1 MRNNRNSSR
10 NLFVTATRFGI
21 LAMAFAL
28 VFALVISG
36 GIFDI
41 TASSDNVAFASEE
54 TMGSKTQL
62 TQYNGVDVTVSSLQ
76 LLAQNALKR
85 NSSSFTYSTQLNG
98 VNLEPYTSGRRW
110 SSSNVNLNFFDNA
123 MGYGCF
129 GVKEAKAHDQT
140 SPDIYAVVNLKIPQA
155 ILDLTK
161 ITLPGTNTKMY
172 TVTAVMKTTIFSDG
186 GDGLLGAYEQQV
198 TLKATS
204 GTVHATTLADNDDY
218 SWVGGKLASQ
228 QAESRTSESVA
239 INTSY
244 DNLVLG
250 LHRACGWNSTGS
262 VCAYNTSI
270 EYTISVSANAK
281 YDLSSPQITTF
292 ADYAASIGYGSS
304 FVPENSPIKDRVE
317 QQFDSSVNSE
327 DITIPASGYFEN
339 KEINL
344 TAYRNS
350 VIASNY
356 YKKLTMNF
364 TEFYSTI
371 ENETNEEGAV
381 TGIKVTG
388 TKPVDDNAQFIAG
401 LQTVK
406 INGETVYDYFLQNG
420 STTITFGGYDE
431 NGEEISNVGQVTISI
446 ASDRKT
452 LSLAFVFYR
461 NAEFTVAAVDS
472 LGNSVT
478 KTVAIEGID
487 LTAPTVGQALNLER
501 DLAYSSESGFENLLW
516 VTANTLSGV
525 IDGSDAASDLE
536 EIEAAAISPYIWYFD
551 VKKVTS
557 LNDVASLT
565 PSISGETFAKNFKS
579 YHPFAVNSFS
589 GLQYNFNTGLG
600 VNNTT
605 PMTGTSAGPTGPGY
619 YLFTYYVADLA
630 GNACSEYISYYVK
643 VDNIAPQGVVVD
655 ISVGNETDG
664 FVKIDNSSNG
674 NWFNKDV
681 KTVLSWDLS
690 FSGNQITFGL
700 DQSYVV
706 FIRKGTDGKYHID
719 QITQDGILV
728 SADELSDDTYV
739 CKVGDQTVF
748 ELKFTETSGKGNL
761 EITFTGCDSEG
772 TLLYDGELAYVVYND
787 GDNEETE
794 SGLSSKDI
802 NWIYNGKGGLFALR
816 IDKIAP
822 DAAQLS
828 TVDPSGK
835 GEKTEYFNAAT
846 GENLSVPATRVWY
859 TSSEWSVTALLK
871 MLSEDDVVL
880 GNLTETDFANLHI
893 KVWNYTDINEIAN
906 VKRADLFAAA
916 KGDLVN
922 YTYTLGEIL
931 DNNVFIDLDPDDA
944 ELAGLRVVVLQVEDA
959 AGNVSA
965 STAYTMLVDG
975 NDYTVEAVLKEMT
988 DLELGDIG
996 FVFMGEDGKVKTTF
1010 KRGEWSQLVIQGLA
1024 ENFVPY
1030 EIYKDNYTDEPP
1042 FLMYKSTTSPLS
1054 KEFYSEAIVEKNYVR
1069 VNSSDANIIEL
1080 CIDRSDSIAN
1090 LPFADQGKAQVTI
1103 SFREVVTV
1111 AVTKTSVEYTGAETV
1126 PPVSISNLDA
1136 GKLIQMKFYKDGELV
1151 VDNEGKPVAPANVG
1165 EYELEVY
1172 LADSDTYVAKD
1183 LNVKYNIIPG
1193 NIIITVHGTGVYG
1206 DDVSFTVDIVKPDGL
1221 VFASEGAFALV
1232 DKNLNVGKYAIKKT
1246 EDYVLNDSDKNN
1258 YNITYILGDYTVTP
1272 RPLTITFD
1280 SAQKEY
1286 GAADPATYT
1295 FTVDGL
1301 GNLVLDSSIFGGATV
1316 AGDKVS
1322 VSSAYVTR
1330 ETNVNKYGNDNVGT
1344 YKFTGVDTAA
1354 LELNP
1359 NFTLSL
1365 AHEQGALE
1373 ITKRSITVRAIAG
1386 QVFNDANSKK
1396 VLFEIVSE
1404 DDKEFGREL
1413 VGKYLYIGS
1422 MISNGV
1428 YSVTYGDLLSLHN
1441 FDVELDELTIV
1452 NVSVVTGDKVV
1463 VFDFTQQTALSVPF
1477 GTTFNPSVLTNASNY
1492 NRTNFGSGFKVTLK
1506 AEIVGYDTAAVDKFA
1521 NGAGSYRIVITVL
1534 SYVDT
1539 NNTDVKDNYEFVF
1552 TNCDYLTVTPAT
1564 VTVTPSVE
1572 NNSKTYGDVDNWMF
1586 TYNYS
1591 GSIID
1596 AGYVP
1601 AANAVGGTIVR
1612 ALYRADGTFVQV
1624 GGQFDRVTTNGTVSA
1639 QGHYYGAYLSDELY
1653 SNDANIVLALD
1664 KTAFA
1669 ALRFEIAPK
1678 AINIDDATF
1687 LGKDKNFDGT
1697 SYVIFKGEEE
1707 KRSAINIAGQL
1718 AQITDDVWVDFV
1730 ANYVDGAEQEASV
1743 AGTYSI
1749 RFHDFALKGAAAGNY
1764 VLEGSLTHLLSGSF
1778 TISGSGTVTIQITKN
1793 DFTISK
1799 EYDGTTALSIDDIE
1813 ISISSALC
1821 GLDVRLDAGSSFV
1834 SKNVGE
1840 TISIGNMVL
1849 RIVGVNRSMFEDKSE
1864 DADIVYQ
1871 ADGNDTLI
1879 VVSNAYGAISKRM
1892 ISLSEIT
1899 LDVPAEK
1906 YYDGTTSVT
1915 VGVSLAGTVLQ
1926 TGDDFASLGISFPAT
1941 VPDKNV
1947 QGDKNNPTAQTVTF
1961 GEPVLTNTNY
1971 GFSFTAADINAAKK
1985 ANVIIKPAV
1994 LSIDFSYDENDV
2006 VYDGNDEVEITVNG
2020 IKVEQGAIPE
2030 GEEIAIVNPSG
2041 VKFTYSDEKGNSYAY
2056 VQLDENGNVR
2066 LHDVKAT
2073 GLEISASDNIN
2084 ANNYNIKLTEGGT
2097 VTVDSVFEALVP
2109 LNPIVLDINLSEI
2122 NIADKVYD
2130 GTNNAEIEDLNLTD
2144 YGALEADDIH
2154 FALDVVINDNNPN
2167 ASVDKYDVKVSN
2179 LRLTSGNA
2187 GVLASYT
2194 IKNLAELTGTIKEKA
2209 KINPAPLAVEFDL
2222 AKTYDGYQ
2230 YGNIV
2235 VTSSLTGFVSE
2246 AERNSY
2252 SVTTAVSAFNGADVA
2267 KDADTVI
2274 AKDGWVY
2281 GFNLVNTAD
2290 KSIMNYYLVYASLN
2304 KGDGMITD
2312 TGSLPTGNESGDA
2325 LYYYAFTKEAYKVE
2339 SSKLVT
2345 SGENAEKTPVQA
2357 VYKEGGI
2364 EYSVFNAAPTST
2376 TEYKV
2381 INVADASGIITPAD
2395 INYDVRVHDTTPFTK
2410 VFDDSAATSG
2420 WKYEAGAS
2428 DNTFDFDLKGQ
2439 YGFVIGD
2446 VSVFYTSVNV
2456 GNAIGVTFRINTF
2469 TVNGSD
2475 AAEFNPNNYNLLTSG
2490 TTINIGKITPATL
2503 DVALV
2508 TESEDGAVHF
2518 TYGDAHTYAYT
2529 YSFGGKEI
2537 TLSKDTDG
2545 NIYGYILKTDYAD
2558 AGFKSIVTQN
2568 RLYKKTDTGFEQSV
2582 EGQYV
2587 RLNGTFTEGM
2597 LPANEKD
2604 IVNAG
2609 EYTVTSLT
2617 PSATNFNYHVVN
2629 GKVVVDKAALE
2640 VGVNNVLSKEFG
2652 NNAYPNIE
2660 FKITEGALKL
2670 KDTEK
2675 GIFALLNTGA
2685 KYQLATVTDGTTS
2698 YGDAVVA
2705 NSMISADLAH
2715 NHFYALVLTNALANY
2730 DVKLDKDYELTV
2742 VLPALTGISS
2752 IGSSFERPYDG
2763 TTTNDAEAFASRY
2776 IKGLQA
2782 GDIIALSWGDGVT
2795 AKNAGSYNWV
2805 FTVTR
2810 ALGKDASGTKDYSIT
2825 TDVSGEYTITPV
2837 NITVSTTQSLDF
2849 TYNGLGQTLDASKF
2863 IIEGALEADKEG
2875 VKNALVISYVRGQE
2889 VLAQMLNAS
2898 AYTISYGFAD
2908 GTDYGTNYNVIDKIG
2923 LVTVKRATIDV
2934 SVDPDSK
2941 NWILGSDNAGN
2952 IGISFTVP
2960 AGFDKADFT
2969 VVYESV
2975 NTGKVSSIDQAGSY
2989 SYTINYNNPN
2999 YSVRYGSGNISVL
3012 AGEVSFVIDDT
3023 TYATVRFADPVAVAY
3038 TLSYR
3043 ELSNT
3048 SDEIGKAYWQF
3059 VDNYVRGNMSDS
3071 NNDAVTEG
3079 VLAVTLMN
3087 GATEV
3092 HRLNQQMTVTV
3103 SLPASMTSMDG
3114 YRAYYVSSDGQLVE
3128 ITDYTVNGS
3137 EFTYSTDYISN
3148 LVFVKMM
3155 PVALPFWIWIL
3166 IAVLALLIILAII
3179 LAVVLSKKSK
3189 NKEFVPAPEAAA
3201 PAPAPAEQPAEM
3213 ADAAADV
3220 EEIIE
3225 YYDPNCP
3232 NVVGKNKKPPI
3243 IGIR

>member
-10 NLFVTATRFGI
+10 NFFVTATRFGI

-41 TASSDNVAFASEE
+41 TASSDNVALADDENPYAGYIQGD
-54 TMGSKTQL
+54 T
-62 TQYNGVDVTVSSLQ
+62 DVTAESMGFVGTDANKRTWTSQSVTFNNTVFSSGNISYYMNTGEEIKIQIEDKEDGFRIYTDTWDVRNPQSYWTLNYVTPTFISQ
-76 LLAQNALKR
+76 LL
-85 NSSSFTYSTQLNG
+85 SSS
-98 VNLEPYTSGRRW
+98 
-110 SSSNVNLNFFDNA
+110 
-123 MGYGCF
+123 
-129 GVKEAKAHDQT
+129 
-140 SPDIYAVVNLKIPQA
+140 A
-155 ILDLTK
+155 IQS
-161 ITLPGTNTKMY
+161 
-172 TVTAVMKTTIFSDG
+172 VTANISLT
-186 GDGLLGAYEQQV
+186 
-198 TLKATS
+198 
-204 GTVHATTLADNDDY
+204 
-218 SWVGGKLASQ
+218 
-228 QAESRTSESVA
+228 
-239 INTSY
+239 
-244 DNLVLG
+244 
-250 LHRACGWNSTGS
+250 LHRSVENKFWGTDDSGYYFAAKSAYTAVGDLSDKGIYTLSDEHFEKDWNITGS
-262 VCAYNTSI
+262 VGLSAANPQLVLSFYDQTGNRGSLDV
-270 EYTISVSANAK
+270 TISKIKITFTVVMKNSWTDDANTYIYDGAAPK
-281 YDLSSPQITTF
+281 IASFDTKANSTYPYRPTVDAYGWPTSSSKINQGLRNSLDTNLSTFNATSVNLRSYTNQQYSENGISFYKKATFTYADYYNYDFQGAVLGDSVNKDGLFTSGLKTLQIGDKSSDEEAETPPTDGAYFTLYDLSSETTKPIYVDGELVGYAVVTKSGRVRATVTIYINQNVTFQIV
-292 ADYAASIGYGSS
+292 AGDYG
-304 FVPENSPIKDRVE
+304 N
-317 QQFDSSVNSE
+317 
-327 DITIPASGYFEN
+327 
-339 KEINL
+339 
-344 TAYRNS
+344 
-350 VIASNY
+350 
-356 YKKLTMNF
+356 
-364 TEFYSTI
+364 
-371 ENETNEEGAV
+371 
-381 TGIKVTG
+381 VTG
-388 TKPVDDNAQFIAG
+388 TVTFNVSGIDTTAPEMFDFDYSVDNFYGKLGVESSFDGLNWYYEDNMLDSLAI
-401 LQTVK
+401 
-406 INGETVYDYFLQNG
+406 
-420 STTITFGGYDE
+420 
-431 NGEEISNVGQVTISI
+431 
-446 ASDRKT
+446 KT
-452 LSLAFVFYR
+452 LFLEDDGAESFSNYLWFYD
-461 NAEFTVAAVDS
+461 V
-472 LGNSVT
+472 
-478 KTVAIEGID
+478 K
-487 LTAPTVGQALNLER
+487 
-501 DLAYSSESGFENLLW
+501 YSSVVPTADWFAPVEGEWYKNVATLKTFE
-516 VTANTLSGV
+516 
-525 IDGSDAASDLE
+525 
-536 EIEAAAISPYIWYFD
+536 
-551 VKKVTS
+551 
-557 LNDVASLT
+557 
-565 PSISGETFAKNFKS
+565 
-579 YHPFAVNSFS
+579 PFASNDFDSFT
-589 GLQYNFNTGLG
+589 YNFITGA
-600 VNNTT
+600 TSD
-605 PMTGTSAGPTGPGY
+605 GTLPISVQNKTLTESPTGVGY
-619 YLFTYYVADLA
+619 YLFTFYVMDFA
-630 GNACSEYISYYVK
+630 GNVHNGSSSYFVK
-643 VDNIAPQGVVVD
+643 VDNQVPTNTVSVKYGDEVLQTADNGKWTNKDIQVTLDWTLNVSGNKLEFDFGDTYGLYITQNTEGQYNITNVTKNYANYDWGGGNEFSVVVD
-655 ISVGNETDG
+655 GQ
-664 FVKIDNSSNG
+664 
-674 NWFNKDV
+674 
-681 KTVLSWDLS
+681 TVMK
-690 FSGNQITFGL
+690 FAFTASGNA
-700 DQSYVV
+700 
-706 FIRKGTDGKYHID
+706 GK
-719 QITQDGILV
+719 L
-728 SADELSDDTYV
+728 
-739 CKVGDQTVF
+739 TV
-748 ELKFTETSGKGNL
+748 
-761 EITFTGCDSEG
+761 TFTGYDIYSKELLTDDFTVFNLYNNGVNSYIDEG
-772 TLLYDGELAYVVYND
+772 RIAVDKNWVYNSID
-787 GDNEETE
+787 GCVA
-794 SGLSSKDI
+794 I
-802 NWIYNGKGGLFALR
+802 R

-822 DAAQLS
+822 DAAQITYGDK
-828 TVDPSGK
+828 TVS
-835 GEKTEYFNAAT
+835 EYFNSAT
-846 GENLSVPATRVWY
+846 GTLSVPANRVWY
-859 TSSEWSVTALLK
+859 TSSFWDINAVLK
-871 MLSEDDVVL
+871 MLSDETALED
-880 GNLTETDFANLHI
+880 LTENDFENLHVS
-893 KVWNYTDINEIAN
+893 VWNYTDITALSSIKVE
-906 VKRADLFAAA
+906 DLF
-916 KGDLVN
+916 GQSDNVVD
-922 YTYTLGEIL
+922 YIYTLGEIL
-931 DNNVFIDLDPDDA
+931 DQGVYIDFNADKKG
-944 ELAGLRVVVLQVEDA
+944 EAGLRVVVLQVEDI

-965 STAYTMLVDG
+965 YKAYTILVDG
-975 NDYTVEAVLKEMT
+975 NDYAIEAVLKEMV
-988 DLELGDIG
+988 DLQLGDIG
-996 FVFMGEDGKVKTTF
+996 FVFRGEDGRVKTTF

-1024 ENFVPY
+1024 ENLVPY
-1030 EIYKDNYTDEPP
+1030 EIYKDNYTDAP
-1042 FLMYKSTTSPLS
+1042 FLMYKSSS
-1054 KEFYSEAIVEKNYVR
+1054 ASRVFYNDAIVEKNYVR

-1172 LADSDTYVAKD
+1172 LADSDTYVAD
-1183 LNVKYNIIPG
+1183 EVKIKYSIIPG

-1206 DDVSFTVDIVKPDGL
+1206 DDVSFTVDIVKPDEL
-1221 VFASEGAFALV
+1221 VFASEGEFALV

-1246 EDYVLNDSDKNN
+1246 ADYVLNDSDKNN

-1286 GAADPATYT
+1286 GDPDPSTYT

-1316 AGDKVS
+1316 ADGKVS
-1322 VSSAYVTR
+1322 VSSAFVTR

-1354 LELNP
+1354 LGLNP

-1365 AHEQGALE
+1365 AEEQGALK
-1373 ITKRSITVRAIAG
+1373 IVQRAITVRALPD
-1386 QVFNDANSKK
+1386 QVFTDANSTK
-1396 VLFEIVSE
+1396 VLFEISSE
-1404 DDKEFGREL
+1404 EDVRFEREL
-1413 VGKYLYIGS
+1413 AGLYLHIGEEVS
-1422 MISNGV
+1422 DGV
-1428 YSVTYGDLLSLHN
+1428 YSVRPGDLLSLHN
-1441 FDVELDELTIV
+1441 FDVELDELI
-1452 NVSVVTGDKVV
+1452 NVSVVTGDNVV

-1492 NRTNFGSGFKVTLK
+1492 NRTNFGTGFKVTLQ
-1506 AEIVGYDTAAVDKFA
+1506 ATILGYDTATADKFA

-1572 NNSKTYGDVDNWMF
+1572 NNSKTYGDVDNWTF

-1749 RFHDFALKGAAAGNY
+1749 RFHDFALKGVDAANY
-1764 VLEGSLTHLLSGSF
+1764 TLVGTTVTTTVKFE
-1778 TISGSGTVTIQITKN
+1778 ISGDNPITIIVTKN

-1821 GLDVRLDAGSSFV
+1821 GMDVRLDAGSSYPT
-1834 SKNVGE
+1834 KDAGE
-1840 TISIGNMVL
+1840 NINIGDVVL
-1849 RIVGVNRSMFEDKSE
+1849 RVVGVGIDLFGASE
-1864 DADIVYQ
+1864 DSDIEIKADN
-1871 ADGNDTLI
+1871 NDTLI
-1879 VVSNAYGAISKRM
+1879 TIHEAYGEITKRM

-1899 LDVPAEK
+1899 LDVPAER
-1906 YYDGTTSVT
+1906 YYDGTNSVT

-1985 ANVIIKPAV
+1985 ANVTIKPAV

-2006 VYDGNDEVEITVNG
+2006 VYDGSDEVSITVNG

-2084 ANNYNIKLTEGGT
+2084 ANNYNIDLTVGGT
-2097 VTVDSVFEALVP
+2097 VNVDSVFEALVP
-2109 LNPIVLDINLSEI
+2109 LNPITLNIVLNEVQ
-2122 NIADKVYD
+2122 IAEKVYD
-2130 GTNNAEIEDLNLTD
+2130 GTNNAEIEDLNLTN

-2167 ASVDKYDVKVSN
+2167 ASDVMYNVKASN
-2179 LRLTSGNA
+2179 PRLTSGNA

-2194 IKNLAELTGTIKEKA
+2194 IKNFAELTGTIKEKA

-2230 YGNIV
+2230 YGNIDV
-2235 VTSSLTGFVSE
+2235 DYTLTGFVSE

-2281 GFNLVNTAD
+2281 GFNLVNDD
-2290 KSIMNYYLVYASLN
+2290 KSIMNYYLVYASLA
-2304 KGDGMITD
+2304 GDENAITD
-2312 TGSLPTGNESGDA
+2312 TGNLPLGDESGQA

-2376 TEYKV
+2376 TAYKV

-2420 WKYEAGAS
+2420 WKYAAGGS

-2439 YGFVIGD
+2439 YGFVID
-2446 VSVFYTSVNV
+2446 EVSVFYTSVNV
-2456 GNAIGVTFRINTF
+2456 GNAIGVTFRIDTF
-2469 TVNGSD
+2469 TVNGSV
-2475 AAEFNPNNYNLLTSG
+2475 AAEFNPDNYNLLTSG
-2490 TTINIGKITPATL
+2490 TTINIGKITPAAL

-2518 TYGDAHTYAYT
+2518 TYGDAHVYAYT
-2529 YSFGGKEI
+2529 YSFGGKEVI
-2537 TLSKDTDG
+2537 LAKDADG
-2545 NIYGYILKTDYAD
+2545 KVYGYVLAEEYAG
-2558 AGFKSIVTQN
+2558 AGFKGTDTAS
-2568 RLYKKTDTGFEQSV
+2568 RLYNRTGTGFEAAQN
-2582 EGQYV
+2582 GLYV

-2652 NNAYPNIE
+2652 NNAYPNID

-2705 NSMISADLAH
+2705 NSMISADLAD
-2715 NHFYALVLTNALANY
+2715 NQFYALVLTNALANY

-2742 VLPALTGISS
+2742 VLPVLTGISS

-2763 TTTNDAEAFASRY
+2763 TTTDDAEAFASRY

-2782 GDIIALSWGDGVT
+2782 GDIITLSWGDGVT

-2825 TDVSGEYTITPV
+2825 AEVSGEYTITPV

-2849 TYNGLGQTLDASKF
+2849 TYNGEGQTLDMSKV
-2863 IIEGALEADKEG
+2863 IVDGALEADKEG

-2989 SYTINYNNPN
+2989 SYTINYNDPN
-2999 YSVRYGSGNISVL
+2999 YSVRYGSGDISVL

-3023 TYATVRFADPVAVAY
+3023 TYATVRFTDPVAVAY

-3092 HRLNQQMTVTV
+3092 HRLDQQMTVTV

-3189 NKEFVPAPEAAA
+3189 KKEFVPAPEAAA
-3201 PAPAPAEQPAEM
+3201 PAPAPVEQPAEM

-3225 YYDPNCP
+3225 YYDPNRP

>member
-10 NLFVTATRFGI
+10 NLFITATRFGI

-41 TASSDNVAFASEE
+41 TASSDNVALASQE
-54 TMGSKTQL
+54 TMGSTTQL

-110 SSSNVNLNFFDNA
+110 CGDSVSLSFFDGGIGA
-123 MGYGCF
+123 GGF
-129 GVKEAKAHDQT
+129 GIKENSKHGIARYPT
-140 SPDIYAVVNLKIPQA
+140 LYAAVNIAIPQA

-161 ITLPGTNTKMY
+161 ITLPGTSTKMY
-172 TVTAVMKTTIFSDG
+172 TVTAVMKTTISSTGG
-186 GDGLLGAYEQQV
+186 GDELHQIS
-198 TLKATS
+198 LKANNA
-204 GTVHATTLADNDDY
+204 TVHATSYVISNDKEDSAY
-218 SWVGGKLASQ
+218 TWTGNSMDAGA
-228 QAESRTSESVA
+228 AEARTSNSVS
-239 INTSY
+239 ITGSET
-244 DNLVLG
+244 NLTLG
-250 LHRACGWNSTGS
+250 LKRESGGNCTSD
-262 VCAYNTSI
+262 VFAYNTSI

-281 YDLSSPQITTF
+281 YDLSAPQITTF

-317 QQFDSSVNSE
+317 QQFDTSVNSE

-339 KEINL
+339 SKINL

-356 YKKLTMNF
+356 YKQLTMNF

-371 ENETNEEGAV
+371 ENETNEEGTV

-388 TKPVDDNAQFIAG
+388 TKPVDGSAQFIAG

-406 INGETVYDYFLQNG
+406 INGETVYDYFYQNG

-501 DLAYSSESGFENLLW
+501 DLAYSSVSGFENLLW
-516 VTANTLSGV
+516 VTANTLSGI
-525 IDGSDAASDLE
+525 IDGTDAASDLE
-536 EIEAAAISPYIWYFD
+536 ELESAAISPYIWYFD

-557 LNDVASLT
+557 LSDVASLT

-630 GNACSEYISYYVK
+630 GNACNGYISYYVK
-643 VDNIAPQGVVVD
+643 VDNLAPQGVVVD

-719 QITQDGILV
+719 KITQDGILV

-794 SGLSSKDI
+794 SGLFVKDS
-802 NWIYNGKGGLFALR
+802 NWVYNGTNGSFALR

-822 DAAQLS
+822 DAAQITYGDK
-828 TVDPSGK
+828 TVS
-835 GEKTEYFNAAT
+835 EYFNAAT
-846 GENLSVPATRVWY
+846 GEILSVPDARIWY

-871 MLSEDDVVL
+871 MLSEDEVVL
-880 GNLTETDFANLHI
+880 GNLTETDFANLHV
-893 KVWNYTDINEIAN
+893 KVWNYTDINEIATI
-906 VKRADLFAAA
+906 KLSDLFAAA
-916 KGDLVN
+916 EGNLVN

-931 DNNVFIDLDPDDA
+931 DRDVFIDLDPDDA
-944 ELAGLRVVVLQVEDA
+944 KLAGLRVVVLQVEDA

-975 NDYTVEAVLKEMT
+975 NDYAIEAVLKEMV
-988 DLELGDIG
+988 DLQLGDIG
-996 FVFMGEDGKVKTTF
+996 FVFRGEDGRVKTTF

-1024 ENFVPY
+1024 ENLVPY
-1030 EIYKDNYTDEPP
+1030 EIYKDNYMGEQP
-1042 FLMYKSTTSPLS
+1042 FLMYKSTISPLS

-1172 LADSDTYVAKD
+1172 LADSDTYVAD
-1183 LNVKYNIIPG
+1183 EVKIKYSIIPG

-1221 VFASEGAFALV
+1221 VFASEGEFALV

-1246 EDYVLNDSDKNN
+1246 ADYVLNDSDKNN

-1316 AGDKVS
+1316 ADGKVS
-1322 VSSAYVTR
+1322 VSSAFVTR

-1344 YKFTGVDTAA
+1344 YKFTGVDTVA
-1354 LELNP
+1354 LGLNP

-1373 ITKRSITVRAIAG
+1373 IAKRSITVRAIAG

-1422 MISNGV
+1422 MISDGV
-1428 YSVTYGDLLSLHN
+1428 YSVTYGDLVYLDN
-1441 FDVELDELTIV
+1441 FNAELDNMTVV
-1452 NVSVVTGDKVV
+1452 NVSVVTGDNVV
-1463 VFDFTQQTALSVPF
+1463 VFDFTQLTALTVPF
-1477 GTTFNPSVLTNASNY
+1477 GTTFNTSVLTNASNY

-1521 NGAGSYRIVITVL
+1521 NGAGSYRIVMSVL
-1534 SYVDT
+1534 SYVDP
-1539 NNTDVKDNYEFVF
+1539 NNTDVKDSYNFVF
-1552 TNCDYLTVTPAT
+1552 TNCDYLTVTPAK
-1564 VTVTPSVE
+1564 VTVTPALV
-1572 NNSKTYGDVDNWMF
+1572 NNSKVYGDVDNWTF
-1586 TYNYS
+1586 TYTYA

-1596 AGYVP
+1596 AGYAP
-1601 AANAVGGTIVR
+1601 AENAVGGKIVR

-1624 GGQFDRVTTNGTVSA
+1624 GGQFDRVTTDGLVST
-1639 QGHYYGAYLSDELY
+1639 QGHYYGAYVLEPLY
-1653 SNDANIVLALD
+1653 SNDGNVTFTLNE
-1664 KTAFA
+1664 TAFA
-1669 ALRFEIAPK
+1669 ALRFEITPK

-1813 ISISSALC
+1813 IAISSALC
-1821 GLDVRLDAGSSFV
+1821 GLDVRLEAGSSFV

-1879 VVSNAYGAISKRM
+1879 VVSNAYGTISKRM

-1899 LDVPAEK
+1899 LDIPYVK
-1906 YYDGTTSVT
+1906 YYDGTNEIA

-1941 VPDKNV
+1941 VPSKDV
-1947 QGDKNNPTAQTVTF
+1947 QGDKNNPTAQAVTF

-1985 ANVIIKPAV
+1985 ANVTIKPAV

-2006 VYDGNDEVEITVNG
+2006 VYDGSDEVSITVNG

-2084 ANNYNIKLTEGGT
+2084 ANNYNIDLTVGGT
-2097 VTVDSVFEALVP
+2097 VNVDSVFEALVP

-2122 NIADKVYD
+2122 KIADKVYD
-2130 GTNNAEIEDLNLTD
+2130 GTNNAEIEDLNLTN

-2154 FALDVVINDNNPN
+2154 FALDVVINNNNPN
-2167 ASVDKYDVKVSN
+2167 ASDVKYDVKASN
-2179 LRLTSGNA
+2179 PRLTSGNA

-2194 IKNLAELTGTIKEKA
+2194 IEGLAGLTGTMYGAA
-2209 KINPAPLAVEFDL
+2209 KINPAPLAVAFNL

-2246 AERNSY
+2246 AERSSY

-2290 KSIMNYYLVYASLN
+2290 KNIMNYYLVYASLN
-2304 KGDGMITD
+2304 ESNDKITD
-2312 TGSLPTGNESGDA
+2312 TGSLPAGNESGQA

-2357 VYKEGGI
+2357 VYKEGGT

-2381 INVADASGIITPAD
+2381 INVADASGIVTPAD
-2395 INYDVRVHDTTPFTK
+2395 IDYDVTVHDTTPFTK

-2420 WKYEAGAS
+2420 WKYAAGGS

-2456 GNAIGVTFRINTF
+2456 GNAIGVTFRIDTF

-2490 TTINIGKITPATL
+2490 TTINIGKITPAAL

-2545 NIYGYILKTDYAD
+2545 NIYGYILKIDYAD

-2568 RLYKKTDTGFEQSV
+2568 RLYKKTVTGFEQSV

-2617 PSATNFNYHVVN
+2617 PSATNFNYNVVN

-2640 VGVNNVLSKEFG
+2640 VGVNNTLSKEFG
-2652 NNAYPNIE
+2652 TNAYPNID
-2660 FKITEGALKL
+2660 FKITGGALKL
-2670 KDTEK
+2670 ADTEK
-2675 GIFALLNTGA
+2675 NIFALLNTGA
-2685 KYQLATVTDGTTS
+2685 IYRLATVTDGVTS
-2698 YGDAVVA
+2698 YGEQVVY
-2705 NSMISADLAH
+2705 NSMISADLAD
-2715 NHFYALVLTNALANY
+2715 NQFYALVLTGALANY
-2730 DVKLDKDYELTV
+2730 NVSLDKDYKLEI

-2752 IGSSFERPYDG
+2752 IGTSFERPYDG
-2763 TTTNDAEAFASRY
+2763 TATTDANAFAQQY
-2776 IKGLQA
+2776 IKGLQS
-2782 GDIIALSWGDGVT
+2782 GDQVALSWGDGVI
-2795 AKNAGSYNWV
+2795 AKNAGSYNWT

-2810 ALGKDASGTKDYSIT
+2810 VLGKDSTDTKEYTIT
-2825 TDVSGEYTITPV
+2825 ATLGGEYTITPV

-2875 VKNALVISYVRGQE
+2875 VRNALVISYVRGQE
-2889 VLAQMLNAS
+2889 VLDAMLNAN
-2898 AYTISYGFAD
+2898 AYTISYGFAE
-2908 GTDYGTNYNVIDKIG
+2908 GTDYGVNYKVIDKIG

-2934 SVDPDSK
+2934 TVDSDSRQ
-2941 NWILGSDNAGN
+2941 WIVGSEN
-2952 IGISFTVP
+2952 IDDIAISFSVP
-2960 AGFDKADFT
+2960 EGFDKSDFT
-2969 VVYESV
+2969 VTYESV
-2975 NTGKVSSIDQAGSY
+2975 NTGKVNKVTQAGTY

-2999 YSVRYGSGNISVL
+2999 YSVRYGNGTMSVL
-3012 AGEVSFVIDDT
+3012 VDQVSFVLGDT
-3023 TYATVRFADPVAVAY
+3023 TLATVKFTDPVAVAY

-3043 ELSNT
+3043 ELNNT

-3059 VDNYVRGNMSDS
+3059 VDSYVKGNLGDS
-3071 NNDAVTEG
+3071 KNEAVTEG

-3087 GATEV
+3087 GANEV

-3114 YRAYYVSSDGQLVE
+3114 YSAYYVNSDGQLVE
-3128 ITDYTVNGS
+3128 ITDYTLNGT
-3137 EFTYSTDYISN
+3137 EFSYTTDYISN
-3148 LVFVKMM
+3148 LVFVKLM

-3166 IAVLALLIILAII
+3166 VAILALLIILAII
-3179 LAVVLSKKSK
+3179 LAIVLSRKSK
-3189 NKEFVPAPEAAA
+3189 KKEFVPVTETAA
-3201 PAPAPAEQPAEM
+3201 PAPVAEPAEM
-3213 ADAAADV
+3213 EEAAADV
-3220 EEIIE
+3220 EIIE
-3225 YYDPNCP
+3225 YYDPNRP

>member
-1 MRNNRNSSR
+1 MRSSWTDDANTYIYDGASPKIASFDTTANSTYPYRPTVDAYGWPTSSSKINQGLRNSLDT
-10 NLFVTATRFGI
+10 NLSTFNATSVNLRSYTNQQYSENGI
-21 LAMAFAL
+21 SFYKKA
-28 VFALVISG
+28 
-36 GIFDI
+36 
-41 TASSDNVAFASEE
+41 T
-54 TMGSKTQL
+54 
-62 TQYNGVDVTVSSLQ
+62 
-76 LLAQNALKR
+76 
-85 NSSSFTYSTQLNG
+85 FTYADYYNYDYKGAVVGDS
-98 VNLEPYTSGRRW
+98 VNKDGLFTSGLKTLQIGDK
-110 SSSNVNLNFFDNA
+110 SSNE
-123 MGYGCF
+123 
-129 GVKEAKAHDQT
+129 EAANPPTD
-140 SPDIYAVVNLKIPQA
+140 
-155 ILDLTK
+155 
-161 ITLPGTNTKMY
+161 
-172 TVTAVMKTTIFSDG
+172 
-186 GDGLLGAYEQQV
+186 GAYF
-198 TLKATS
+198 TL
-204 GTVHATTLADNDDY
+204 
-218 SWVGGKLASQ
+218 
-228 QAESRTSESVA
+228 
-239 INTSY
+239 
-244 DNLVLG
+244 
-250 LHRACGWNSTGS
+250 
-262 VCAYNTSI
+262 
-270 EYTISVSANAK
+270 
-281 YDLSSPQITTF
+281 YDLSSGTTKPIYVDGELVGYAVVTKSGRVRATVTIYINQNVTFQIV
-292 ADYAASIGYGSS
+292 AGDYG
-304 FVPENSPIKDRVE
+304 N
-317 QQFDSSVNSE
+317 
-327 DITIPASGYFEN
+327 
-339 KEINL
+339 
-344 TAYRNS
+344 
-350 VIASNY
+350 
-356 YKKLTMNF
+356 
-364 TEFYSTI
+364 
-371 ENETNEEGAV
+371 
-381 TGIKVTG
+381 VTG
-388 TKPVDDNAQFIAG
+388 TVTFNVSGIDTTAPEMFDFDYSVDKFYGKLGVESSFDDLNWYYEDNMLDSLAIKTLYLEDDSLESFSNYLWFYDVKYSSVVPTADWFAPVDGEWYKNVATLKTFEPFASNDFDSFAYNFITGATSDG
-401 LQTVK
+401 TLPISV
-406 INGETVYDYFLQNG
+406 QNG
-420 STTITFGGYDE
+420 
-431 NGEEISNVGQVTISI
+431 
-446 ASDRKT
+446 T
-452 LSLAFVFYR
+452 L
-461 NAEFTVAAVDS
+461 T
-472 LGNSVT
+472 
-478 KTVAIEGID
+478 
-487 LTAPTVGQALNLER
+487 
-501 DLAYSSESGFENLLW
+501 ES
-516 VTANTLSGV
+516 
-525 IDGSDAASDLE
+525 
-536 EIEAAAISPYIWYFD
+536 
-551 VKKVTS
+551 
-557 LNDVASLT
+557 
-565 PSISGETFAKNFKS
+565 
-579 YHPFAVNSFS
+579 
-589 GLQYNFNTGLG
+589 
-600 VNNTT
+600 
-605 PMTGTSAGPTGPGY
+605 PTGVGY
-619 YLFTYYVADLA
+619 YLFTFYVMDFA
-630 GNACSEYISYYVK
+630 GNVHNGSSSYFVK
-643 VDNIAPQGVVVD
+643 VDNQVPTNTVSVKYGDETLQTADNGKWTNKDIQVTLDWTLNVSGNKLEFDFGDTYGLYFAQNTEGQYNITNVTKNYANYDWGGGNEFSVVVD
-655 ISVGNETDG
+655 GQ
-664 FVKIDNSSNG
+664 
-674 NWFNKDV
+674 
-681 KTVLSWDLS
+681 TVMK
-690 FSGNQITFGL
+690 FAFAASGNA
-700 DQSYVV
+700 
-706 FIRKGTDGKYHID
+706 GK
-719 QITQDGILV
+719 L
-728 SADELSDDTYV
+728 
-739 CKVGDQTVF
+739 TV
-748 ELKFTETSGKGNL
+748 
-761 EITFTGCDSEG
+761 TFTGYDIYSKELLTDDFTVFNLYNNGVNSYIDEG
-772 TLLYDGELAYVVYND
+772 RIAVDKNWVYNSID
-787 GDNEETE
+787 GCVA
-794 SGLSSKDI
+794 I
-802 NWIYNGKGGLFALR
+802 R

-822 DAAQLS
+822 DAAQITYGDK
-828 TVDPSGK
+828 TVS
-835 GEKTEYFNAAT
+835 EYFNSAT
-846 GENLSVPATRVWY
+846 GTLSVPANRVWY
-859 TSSEWSVTALLK
+859 TSSFWDINAVLK
-871 MLSEDDVVL
+871 MLSDETAL
-880 GNLTETDFANLHI
+880 ENLTENDFANLHVS
-893 KVWNYTDINEIAN
+893 VWNYTDITALSSIKVE
-906 VKRADLFAAA
+906 DLF
-916 KGDLVN
+916 GQSDNVVD
-922 YTYTLGEIL
+922 YIYTLGEIL
-931 DNNVFIDLDPDDA
+931 DQGVYIDFNADKKG
-944 ELAGLRVVVLQVEDA
+944 EAGLRVVVLQVEDI

-965 STAYTMLVDG
+965 YKAYTILVDG
-975 NDYTVEAVLKEMT
+975 NDYAIEAVLKEMV
-988 DLELGDIG
+988 DLQLGDIG
-996 FVFMGEDGKVKTTF
+996 FVFRGEDGRVKTTF

-1024 ENFVPY
+1024 ENLVPY
-1030 EIYKDNYTDEPP
+1030 EIYKDNYTDAP
-1042 FLMYKSTTSPLS
+1042 FLMYKSSS
-1054 KEFYSEAIVEKNYVR
+1054 ASRVFYNDAIVEKNYVR

-1111 AVTKTSVEYTGAETV
+1111 AVTKTSVEYKGAETV

-1172 LADSDTYVAKD
+1172 LADSDTYVAD
-1183 LNVKYNIIPG
+1183 EVKIKYSIIPG

-1206 DDVSFTVDIVKPDGL
+1206 DDVNFTVDIVKPDEL
-1221 VFASEGAFALV
+1221 VFASEGKFALV

-1246 EDYVLNDSDKNN
+1246 ADYVLNDSDKNN

-1286 GAADPATYT
+1286 GDPDPSTYT
-1295 FTVDGL
+1295 FKVDGL
-1301 GNLVLDSSIFGGATV
+1301 GNIVLDGNVFGAATV

-1330 ETNVNKYGNDNVGT
+1330 ESQVNAFGNDNVGS
-1344 YKFTGVDTAA
+1344 YKFTGIDASA
-1354 LELNP
+1354 LGLNS

-1365 AHEQGALE
+1365 AEEQGALK
-1373 ITKRSITVRAIAG
+1373 IVQRAITVRALPD
-1386 QVFNDANSKK
+1386 QVFTDANSTK

-1413 VGKYLYIGS
+1413 VGKYLHIGS
-1422 MISNGV
+1422 MISDGV
-1428 YSVTYGDLLSLHN
+1428 YSVRPGDLLSLHN
-1441 FDVELDELTIV
+1441 FDVELDELI
-1452 NVSVVTGDKVV
+1452 NVSVVTDDNVV

-1492 NRTNFGSGFKVTLK
+1492 NRTNFGTGFKVTLQ
-1506 AEIVGYDTAAVDKFA
+1506 ATILGYDTATADKFA

-1572 NNSKTYGDVDNWMF
+1572 NNSKTYGDVDNWTF

-1678 AINIDDATF
+1678 AIDVTQAALF
-1687 LGKDKNFDGT
+1687 GKGKTFDGT
-1697 SYVIFKGEEE
+1697 SFVIFKGEEE
-1707 KRSAINIAGQL
+1707 KRTAINIASQL
-1718 AQITDDVWVDFV
+1718 ARISDDVWVDFV
-1730 ANYVDGAEQEASV
+1730 ANYVDDNGEDVAS
-1743 AGTYSI
+1743 AGSYMI
-1749 RFHDFALKGAAAGNY
+1749 NYHDLVLKGVDAANY
-1764 VLEGSLTHLLSGSF
+1764 TLVGTTVTTTVKFE
-1778 TISGSGTVTIQITKN
+1778 ISGDNPITIIVTKN

-1821 GLDVRLDAGSSFV
+1821 GMDVRLDAGSSYPT
-1834 SKNVGE
+1834 KDAGE
-1840 TISIGNMVL
+1840 NINIGDVVL
-1849 RIVGVNRSMFEDKSE
+1849 RVVGVGIDLFGASE
-1864 DADIVYQ
+1864 DSDIEIKADN
-1871 ADGNDTLI
+1871 NDTLI
-1879 VVSNAYGAISKRM
+1879 TIHEAYGEITKRM

-1906 YYDGTTSVT
+1906 YYDGTNSVT

-1985 ANVIIKPAV
+1985 ANVTIKPAV

-2006 VYDGNDEVEITVNG
+2006 VYDGSDEVSITVNG

-2041 VKFTYSDEKGNSYAY
+2041 VKFTYSDEKGDSYAY

-2073 GLEISASDNIN
+2073 GLEISASNNIN
-2084 ANNYNIKLTEGGT
+2084 ANNYNIDLTVGGT
-2097 VTVDSVFEALVP
+2097 TDNVDFVFEALVP

-2130 GTNNAEIEDLNLTD
+2130 GTNNAEIEDLNLTN

-2167 ASVDKYDVKVSN
+2167 ASDVMYNVKASN
-2179 LRLTSGNA
+2179 PRLTSGNA

-2230 YGNIV
+2230 YGNIDV
-2235 VTSSLTGFVSE
+2235 DYTLTGFVSE

-2281 GFNLVNTAD
+2281 GFNLVNDD
-2290 KSIMNYYLVYASLN
+2290 KSIMNYYLVYASLA
-2304 KGDGMITD
+2304 GDENAITD
-2312 TGSLPTGNESGDA
+2312 TGNLPLGDESGQA

-2345 SGENAEKTPVQA
+2345 SGENAEKTSVQA

-2376 TEYKV
+2376 TAYKV

-2420 WKYEAGAS
+2420 WKYKAGAS

-2439 YGFVIGD
+2439 YGFVIGE

-2456 GNAIGVTFRINTF
+2456 GNAIGVTFRIDTF

-2475 AAEFNPNNYNLLTSG
+2475 AAEFNPDNYNLLTSG
-2490 TTINIGKITPATL
+2490 TTINIGKITPAAL

-2518 TYGDAHTYAYT
+2518 TYGDAHVYAYT
-2529 YSFGGKEI
+2529 YSFGGKEVI
-2537 TLSKDTDG
+2537 LAKDADG
-2545 NIYGYILKTDYAD
+2545 KVYGYVLAEEYAG
-2558 AGFKSIVTQN
+2558 AGFKGTDTAS
-2568 RLYKKTDTGFEQSV
+2568 RLYNRTGTGFEAAQN
-2582 EGQYV
+2582 GLYV

-2652 NNAYPNIE
+2652 NNAYPNID

-2705 NSMISADLAH
+2705 NSMISADLED
-2715 NHFYALVLTNALANY
+2715 NQFYALVLTNALANY

-2763 TTTNDAEAFASRY
+2763 TATTDANAFAQQY

-2782 GDIIALSWGDGVT
+2782 GDIITLSWGDGVT

-2825 TDVSGEYTITPV
+2825 AEVSGEYTITPV

-2849 TYNGLGQTLDASKF
+2849 TYNGEGQTLDMSKV
-2863 IIEGALEADKEG
+2863 IVDGALEADKEG
-2875 VKNALVISYVRGQE
+2875 VKNALVISYVLGQE
-2889 VLAQMLNAS
+2889 VLSQMLNAS

-2989 SYTINYNNPN
+2989 SYTINYNDPN
-2999 YSVRYGSGNISVL
+2999 YSVRYGSGDISVL

-3023 TYATVRFADPVAVAY
+3023 TYATVRFTDPVAVAY

-3092 HRLNQQMTVTV
+3092 HRLDQQMTVTV

-3189 NKEFVPAPEAAA
+3189 KKEFVPAPEAAA
-3201 PAPAPAEQPAEM
+3201 PAPAPVEQPAEM

-3225 YYDPNCP
+3225 YYDPNRP

>member
-1 MRNNRNSSR
+1 MHIILPVYARVCIRDATGRWEERLFEVGIMRNNRNSSR
-10 NLFVTATRFGI
+10 NFFVTATRFGI

-41 TASSDNVAFASEE
+41 TASSDNVALADDEVNNTAPVHGVNDLSVDQLPAYPTTDESGLSTWE
-54 TMGSKTQL
+54 LTVNIGSITTQSITYFFDYTYSGIGSVTGGTGGYTIL
-62 TQYNGVDVTVSSLQ
+62 SDTKNWGWSFFCGVNYEIPQLARTLVSYGYTVKATVSATYNSSDGSSNPNGYLMQ
-76 LLAQNALKR
+76 LNSGTVTAKSNGYANRYTTYEGDNGSYNTDVVKSSTLTL
-85 NSSSFTYSTQLNG
+85 NSSSNYIYIGYYEKRSVQTAVDVQVKNIN
-98 VNLEPYTSGRRW
+98 VKYTITKQ
-110 SSSNVNLNFFDNA
+110 NDNA
-123 MGYGCF
+123 
-129 GVKEAKAHDQT
+129 A
-140 SPDIYAVVNLKIPQA
+140 
-155 ILDLTK
+155 
-161 ITLPGTNTKMY
+161 
-172 TVTAVMKTTIFSDG
+172 
-186 GDGLLGAYEQQV
+186 
-198 TLKATS
+198 
-204 GTVHATTLADNDDY
+204 
-218 SWVGGKLASQ
+218 
-228 QAESRTSESVA
+228 
-239 INTSY
+239 
-244 DNLVLG
+244 
-250 LHRACGWNSTGS
+250 
-262 VCAYNTSI
+262 
-270 EYTISVSANAK
+270 
-281 YDLSSPQITTF
+281 PQITAF
-292 ADYAASIGYGSS
+292 GNYSDSIGYVEGKSWAPADS
-304 FVPENSPIKDRVE
+304 VLANSINQTISELRAKELDPTVSDYYASNSIILNSYRNTPINTINDKSYYKRLTLTLYDYYGVPIKNEEGEITGYNLNRGTNASSDCAGIRRILIGE
-317 QQFDSSVNSE
+317 QEV
-327 DITIPASGYFEN
+327 DILRGAFSLN
-339 KEINL
+339 
-344 TAYRNS
+344 
-350 VIASNY
+350 
-356 YKKLTMNF
+356 
-364 TEFYSTI
+364 TEFYSEEDDSVAAGYATVSINSNRLTATI
-371 ENETNEEGAV
+371 DLYFYTNAVFDITVVDSTNNSMKKAV
-381 TGIKVTG
+381 TVSGIDYTDPEKPNMTSDVSYFG
-388 TKPVDDNAQFIAG
+388 TDGAIGFEG
-401 LQTVK
+401 LNWYLENR
-406 INGETVYDYFLQNG
+406 ISEDYFA
-420 STTITFGGYDE
+420 YDGIMNE
-431 NGEEISNVGQVTISI
+431 LTEDFSPY
-446 ASDRKT
+446 
-452 LSLAFVFYR
+452 LWYY
-461 NAEFTVAAVDS
+461 AVKYS
-472 LGNSVT
+472 
-478 KTVAIEGID
+478 
-487 LTAPTVGQALNLER
+487 PTMPAK
-501 DLAYSSESGFENLLW
+501 
-516 VTANTLSGV
+516 
-525 IDGSDAASDLE
+525 GSD
-536 EIEAAAISPYIWYFD
+536 WF
-551 VKKVTS
+551 
-557 LNDVASLT
+557 T
-565 PSISGETFAKNFKS
+565 PDAVSISSASYPFQISTMSDSFGFNYDFA
-579 YHPFAVNSFS
+579 
-589 GLQYNFNTGLG
+589 TGLARNNATPLNG
-600 VNNTT
+600 V
-605 PMTGTSAGPTGPGY
+605 AGPTGIGY
-619 YLFTYYVADLA
+619 YLFTFYAMDLA
-630 GNACSEYISYYVK
+630 GNVCDESTTYFVK
-643 VDNIAPQGVVVD
+643 VDNITPSTTIEVSTGD
-655 ISVGNETDG
+655 ENGYNPILKED
-664 FVKIDNSSNG
+664 NG
-674 NWFNKDV
+674 NWTNKNIRIDV
-681 KTVLSWDLS
+681 SWNLNM
-690 FSGNQITFGL
+690 SGNQITFAF
-700 DQSYVV
+700 DESYVV
-706 FIRKGTDGKYHID
+706 FIRQGIDGKYHIA
-719 QITQDGILV
+719 QITQEGSPV
-728 SADELSDDTYV
+728 TFDTETDKYV
-739 CKVGDQTVF
+739 HKVGEEIVF
-748 ELKFTETSGKGNL
+748 ELKFTETSGKGQL
-761 EITFTGCDSEG
+761 EITFTGCDVVGEF
-772 TLLYDGELAYVVYND
+772 LYNGFSQFIVYSD
-787 GDNEETE
+787 GDNNDAET
-794 SGLSSKDI
+794 GLSSTD
-802 NWIYNGKGGLFALR
+802 NSWVYNGINGTIGLR

-822 DAAQLS
+822 DAAQVTYGDK
-828 TVDPSGK
+828 TVS
-835 GEKTEYFNAAT
+835 EYFNAAT
-846 GENLSVPATRVWY
+846 GESLSVPATRVWY

-871 MLSEDDVVL
+871 MLSEDEVVL
-880 GNLTETDFANLHI
+880 GNLTETDFANLHV
-893 KVWNYTDINEIAN
+893 KVWNYTDINEIATI
-906 VKRADLFAAA
+906 KLSDLFAAA
-916 KGDLVN
+916 EGNLVN

-931 DNNVFIDLDPDDA
+931 ENNVFIDLDPGDA
-944 ELAGLRVVVLQVEDA
+944 KLAGLRVVVLQVEDA
-959 AGNVSA
+959 AGNVSDY
-965 STAYTMLVDG
+965 TAYTMLVDG
-975 NDYTVEAVLKEMT
+975 NDYAIEAVLKEMV
-988 DLELGDIG
+988 DLQLGDIG
-996 FVFMGEDGKVKTTF
+996 FVFRGEDGRVKTTF
-1010 KRGEWSQLVIQGLA
+1010 KRGEWSQLAIQGLA
-1024 ENFVPY
+1024 ENLVPY
-1030 EIYKDNYTDEPP
+1030 EIYKDNYTDAP
-1042 FLMYKSTTSPLS
+1042 FLMYKSSS
-1054 KEFYSEAIVEKNYVR
+1054 ASRVFYNDAIVEKNYVR

-1172 LADSDTYVAKD
+1172 LADSDTYVAD
-1183 LNVKYNIIPG
+1183 EVKIKYSIIPG

-1206 DDVSFTVDIVKPDGL
+1206 DDVSFTVDIVKPDEL
-1221 VFASEGAFALV
+1221 VFASEGKFALV

-1246 EDYVLNDSDKNN
+1246 ADYVLNDSDKNN

-1286 GAADPATYT
+1286 GDPDPSTYT
-1295 FTVDGL
+1295 FKVDGL
-1301 GNLVLDSSIFGGATV
+1301 GNIVLDGNVFGAATV

-1330 ETNVNKYGNDNVGT
+1330 ESQVNAFGNDNVGS
-1344 YKFTGVDTAA
+1344 YKFTGIDAAA
-1354 LELNP
+1354 LGLNS

-1365 AHEQGALE
+1365 AEEQGALK
-1373 ITKRSITVRAIAG
+1373 IVQRAITVRALPD
-1386 QVFNDANSKK
+1386 QVFTDANSTK

-1413 VGKYLYIGS
+1413 VGKYLHIGS
-1422 MISNGV
+1422 MISDGV
-1428 YSVTYGDLLSLHN
+1428 YSVRPGDLLSLHN
-1441 FDVELDELTIV
+1441 FDVELDELI
-1452 NVSVVTGDKVV
+1452 NVSVVTGDNVV

-1521 NGAGSYRIVITVL
+1521 NGAGSYRIVMSVL
-1534 SYVDT
+1534 SYVDP
-1539 NNTDVKDNYEFVF
+1539 NNTDVKDSYNFVF
-1552 TNCDYLTVTPAT
+1552 TNCDYLTVTPAK
-1564 VTVTPSVE
+1564 VTVTPALV
-1572 NNSKTYGDVDNWMF
+1572 NNSKVYGDVDNWTF

-1639 QGHYYGAYLSDELY
+1639 QGHYYGAYVLEPLY
-1653 SNDANIVLALD
+1653 SNDGNVTFTLNE
-1664 KTAFA
+1664 TAFA
-1669 ALRFEIAPK
+1669 ALRFEITPK

-1764 VLEGSLTHLLSGSF
+1764 VLEGSLTHLLSGPF

-1813 ISISSALC
+1813 IAISSALC
-1821 GLDVRLDAGSSFV
+1821 GLDVRLEAGSSFV

-1879 VVSNAYGAISKRM
+1879 VVSNAYGTISKRM

-1899 LDVPAEK
+1899 LDVPAER
-1906 YYDGTTSVT
+1906 YYDGTNSVT

-1985 ANVIIKPAV
+1985 ANVTIKPAV

-2006 VYDGNDEVEITVNG
+2006 VYDGSDEVSITVNG

-2041 VKFTYSDEKGNSYAY
+2041 VNFTYSDEKGNSYAY

-2084 ANNYNIKLTEGGT
+2084 ANNYNIDLTGGST
-2097 VTVDSVFEALVP
+2097 VNVDSVFEALVP

-2130 GTNNAEIEDLNLTD
+2130 GTNNAEIEDLNLTN

-2167 ASVDKYDVKVSN
+2167 ASDVMYNVKASN
-2179 LRLTSGNA
+2179 PRLTSGNA

-2230 YGNIV
+2230 YGNIDV
-2235 VTSSLTGFVSE
+2235 DYTLTGFVSE

-2281 GFNLVNTAD
+2281 GFNLVNDD
-2290 KSIMNYYLVYASLN
+2290 KSIMNYYLVYASLA
-2304 KGDGMITD
+2304 GDENAITD
-2312 TGSLPTGNESGDA
+2312 TGNLPLGDESGQA
-2325 LYYYAFTKEAYKVE
+2325 LYYYAFTKEAYKVKSGE
-2339 SSKLVT
+2339 LVT

-2376 TEYKV
+2376 TEYEV

-2420 WKYEAGAS
+2420 WEYKAGGS

-2456 GNAIGVTFRINTF
+2456 GNAIGVTFRIDTF

-2490 TTINIGKITPATL
+2490 TTINIGKITPAAL

-2518 TYGDAHTYAYT
+2518 TYGDAHVYAYT
-2529 YSFGGKEI
+2529 YSFGGKEVI
-2537 TLSKDTDG
+2537 LAKDADG
-2545 NIYGYILKTDYAD
+2545 KVYGYVLAEEYAG
-2558 AGFKSIVTQN
+2558 AGFKGTDTAS
-2568 RLYKKTDTGFEQSV
+2568 RLYNRTGTGFEAAQN
-2582 EGQYV
+2582 GLYV

-2652 NNAYPNIE
+2652 NNAYPNID

-2705 NSMISADLAH
+2705 NSMISADLAD
-2715 NHFYALVLTNALANY
+2715 NQFYALVLTNALANY

-2742 VLPALTGISS
+2742 VLPVLTGISS

-2763 TTTNDAEAFASRY
+2763 TTTDDAEAFASRY

-2782 GDIIALSWGDGVT
+2782 GDIITLSWGDGVT

-2825 TDVSGEYTITPV
+2825 AEVSGEYTITPV

-2849 TYNGLGQTLDASKF
+2849 TYNGEGQTLNMSKV
-2863 IIEGALEADKEG
+2863 IVDGALEADKEG

-2989 SYTINYNNPN
+2989 SYTINYNDPN

-3012 AGEVSFVIDDT
+3012 TGEVSFVIDDT
-3023 TYATVRFADPVAVAY
+3023 TYATVRFTDPVAVAY

-3092 HRLNQQMTVTV
+3092 HRLDQQMTVTV

-3189 NKEFVPAPEAAA
+3189 KKEFVPAPEAAA

-3225 YYDPNCP
+3225 YYDPNRP

>member
-10 NLFVTATRFGI
+10 NFFVTATRFGI

-41 TASSDNVAFASEE
+41 TASSDNVAFAKQE
-54 TMGSKTQL
+54 TMGSTTQL

-85 NSSSFTYSTQLNG
+85 NSSSFTYSTQLSG

-110 SSSNVNLNFFDNA
+110 SSSDVNLNFFDNA

-129 GVKEAKAHDQT
+129 GVKEAKDHGATQ
-140 SPDIYAVVNLKIPQA
+140 PILYAVVNLKIPQA

-161 ITLPGTNTKMY
+161 ITLPGTNTQMY
-172 TVTAVMKTTIFSDG
+172 TVTAVMKTTIYSDG
-186 GDGLLGAYEQQV
+186 GDGVLGIAKDQKV

-218 SWVGGKLASQ
+218 SWAGGALSSQ
-228 QAESRTSESVA
+228 EAAARTSNAVT
-239 INTSY
+239 INSSY
-244 DNLVLG
+244 NNLVLG
-250 LHRACGWNSTGS
+250 LYRDCGIDTTGS
-262 VCAYNTSI
+262 ICAYNTSI

-281 YDLSSPQITTF
+281 YDLSAPQITTF

-317 QQFDSSVNSE
+317 QQLDTSVNSE

-339 KEINL
+339 SKINL

-356 YKKLTMNF
+356 YKQLTMNF

-371 ENETNEEGAV
+371 ENETNEEGTV

-406 INGETVYDYFLQNG
+406 INGETVYDYFYQNG

-557 LNDVASLT
+557 LSDVASLT

-630 GNACSEYISYYVK
+630 GNACNEYISYYVK
-643 VDNIAPQGVVVD
+643 VDNLAPQGVVVD

-719 QITQDGILV
+719 KIAQDGILV

-794 SGLSSKDI
+794 SGLFVKDS
-802 NWIYNGKGGLFALR
+802 NWVYNGTNGSFALR

-822 DAAQLS
+822 DAAQITYGDK
-828 TVDPSGK
+828 TVS
-835 GEKTEYFNAAT
+835 EYFNAAT
-846 GENLSVPATRVWY
+846 GESLSVPATRVWY

-871 MLSEDDVVL
+871 MLSEDEVVL
-880 GNLTETDFANLHI
+880 GNLTETDFANLHV
-893 KVWNYTDINEIAN
+893 KVWNYTDINEIAT
-906 VKRADLFAAA
+906 VKLADLFAAA
-916 KGDLVN
+916 EGNLVN

-931 DNNVFIDLDPDDA
+931 DRDVFIDLDPDDA
-944 ELAGLRVVVLQVEDA
+944 KLAGLRVVVLQVEDA
-959 AGNVSA
+959 AGNVSDY
-965 STAYTMLVDG
+965 TAYSILVDG
-975 NDYTVEAVLKEMT
+975 NEYTVEAVLKEMT

-996 FVFMGEDGKVKTTF
+996 FVFMGEDGRTKYTF
-1010 KRGEWSQLVIQGLA
+1010 HRGEWSQLVIQELA

-1030 EIYKDNYTDEPP
+1030 EIYKDNYTDEP
-1042 FLMYKSTTSPLS
+1042 FLMYKSTISPLS

-1111 AVTKTSVEYTGAETV
+1111 AVTKTTVEYTGERTS

-1172 LADSDTYVAKD
+1172 LADSDTYVAD
-1183 LNVKYNIIPG
+1183 EVKIKYSIIPG

-1206 DDVSFTVDIVKPDGL
+1206 DDVNFTVDIVKPDEL
-1221 VFASEGAFALV
+1221 VFASEGEFALV

-1246 EDYVLNDSDKNN
+1246 ADYVLSDSDKNN

-1286 GAADPATYT
+1286 GDPDPSTYT

-1316 AGDKVS
+1316 ADGKVS
-1322 VSSAYVTR
+1322 VSSAFVTR

-1344 YKFTGVDTAA
+1344 YKFTGVDTVA
-1354 LELNP
+1354 LGLNP

-1373 ITKRSITVRAIAG
+1373 IAKRSITVRAIAG

-1413 VGKYLYIGS
+1413 VGKYLHIGS
-1422 MISNGV
+1422 MISDGV
-1428 YSVTYGDLLSLHN
+1428 YSVRPGDLLSLHN
-1441 FDVELDELTIV
+1441 FDVELDELI
-1452 NVSVVTGDKVV
+1452 NVSVVTGDNVV

-1521 NGAGSYRIVITVL
+1521 NGAGSYRIVMSVL
-1534 SYVDT
+1534 SYVDP
-1539 NNTDVKDNYEFVF
+1539 NNTDVKDSYNFVF

-1572 NNSKTYGDVDNWMF
+1572 NNSKTYGDVDNWTF

-1639 QGHYYGAYLSDELY
+1639 QGHYYGAYVLEPLY
-1653 SNDANIVLALD
+1653 SNDGNVTFTLNE
-1664 KTAFA
+1664 TAFA
-1669 ALRFEIAPK
+1669 ALRFEITPK

-1821 GLDVRLDAGSSFV
+1821 GLDVRLEAGSSFV

-1879 VVSNAYGAISKRM
+1879 VVSNAYGTISKRM

-1906 YYDGTTSVT
+1906 YYDGTNSVT

-1985 ANVIIKPAV
+1985 ANVTIKPAV

-2006 VYDGNDEVEITVNG
+2006 VYDGSDEVSITVNG

-2084 ANNYNIKLTEGGT
+2084 ANNYNIDLTVGGT
-2097 VTVDSVFEALVP
+2097 VNVDSVFEALVP
-2109 LNPIVLDINLSEI
+2109 LNPITLNIVLNEVQ
-2122 NIADKVYD
+2122 IAEKVYD
-2130 GTNNAEIEDLNLTD
+2130 GTNNAEIEDLKLTD

-2167 ASVDKYDVKVSN
+2167 ASDVMYNVKASN
-2179 LRLTSGNA
+2179 PRLTSGNA

-2246 AERNSY
+2246 AERTSY

-2281 GFNLVNTAD
+2281 GFNLVNDD
-2290 KSIMNYYLVYASLN
+2290 KSIMNYYLVYASLA
-2304 KGDGMITD
+2304 GDENAITD
-2312 TGSLPTGNESGDA
+2312 TGNLPLGDESGQA
-2325 LYYYAFTKEAYKVE
+2325 LYYYAFTKEAYKVKSGE
-2339 SSKLVT
+2339 LVT

-2376 TEYKV
+2376 TEYEV

-2420 WKYEAGAS
+2420 WEYKAGGS

-2439 YGFVIGD
+2439 YGFVIGE

-2456 GNAIGVTFRINTF
+2456 GNAIGVTFRIDTF

-2490 TTINIGKITPATL
+2490 TTINIGKITPAAL

-2518 TYGDAHTYAYT
+2518 TYGDAHVYAYT
-2529 YSFGGKEI
+2529 YSFGGKEVI
-2537 TLSKDTDG
+2537 LAKDADG
-2545 NIYGYILKTDYAD
+2545 KVYGYVLAEEYAG
-2558 AGFKSIVTQN
+2558 AGFKGTDTAS
-2568 RLYKKTDTGFEQSV
+2568 RLYNRTGTGFEAAQN
-2582 EGQYV
+2582 GLYV

-2652 NNAYPNIE
+2652 NNAYPNID

-2705 NSMISADLAH
+2705 NSMISADLAD
-2715 NHFYALVLTNALANY
+2715 NQFYALVLTNALANY

-2763 TTTNDAEAFASRY
+2763 TTTDDAEAFASRY

-2782 GDIIALSWGDGVT
+2782 GDIITLSWGDGVT

-2825 TDVSGEYTITPV
+2825 AEVSGEYTITPV

-2849 TYNGLGQTLDASKF
+2849 TYNGEGQTLDMSKV
-2863 IIEGALEADKEG
+2863 IVDGALEADKEG

-2989 SYTINYNNPN
+2989 SYTINYNDPN

-3012 AGEVSFVIDDT
+3012 TGEVSFVIDDT

-3092 HRLNQQMTVTV
+3092 HRLDQQMTVTV

-3189 NKEFVPAPEAAA
+3189 KKEFVPAPEAAA
-3201 PAPAPAEQPAEM
+3201 PAPAPVEQPAEM

-3225 YYDPNCP
+3225 YYDPNRP